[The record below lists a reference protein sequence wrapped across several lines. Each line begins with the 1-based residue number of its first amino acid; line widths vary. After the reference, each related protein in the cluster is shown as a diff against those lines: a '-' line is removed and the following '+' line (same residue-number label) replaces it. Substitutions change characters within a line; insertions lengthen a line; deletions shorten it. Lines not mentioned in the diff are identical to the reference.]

1 MELAD
6 KLNELNNVIVSSDL
20 DNFQRITD
28 ELYQTASSDKERN
41 MITKFIENSL
51 ESDFKTM
58 EEDFNLL
65 KTKAKLLEIDEMIS
79 YSYIAKNYFK
89 KSNEWLYQRIR
100 GYNVNGKPAKFSKE
114 ELNILNFAMQDISKK
129 IGSITF
135 A

>member
-6 KLNELNNVIVSSDL
+6 KLNELNNVIISSDL

-65 KTKAKLLEIDEMIS
+65 KTKAKLLEIDDMIS
-79 YSYIAKNYFK
+79 YSYI
-89 KSNEWLYQRIR
+89 
-100 GYNVNGKPAKFSKE
+100 
-114 ELNILNFAMQDISKK
+114 
-129 IGSITF
+129 T
-135 A
+135 